1 MGEQS
6 KELHAAQDITQF
18 RDCPTLAIVAAGHRL
33 RVVSSG
39 HDRLAALLELIEG
52 ATTSL
57 SLSFYIFDDD
67 STGLHVLAALI
78 DAAKRGVEVK
88 LIVDGFGVA
97 GDAAMFKPLKKVG
110 GHVWLFSPK
119 WTRRF
124 LIRNHQKIV
133 IADNARALI
142 GGFNV
147 ADDYFAP
154 PSENGWNDLGVL
166 VEGEVVAQLSRWF
179 ARLEDWVSTS
189 TPRWLAISRAVRGW
203 GTANRPVEILIGG
216 PTARPSGLLLQI
228 RRDLDRAKRLDMMM
242 AYFSPSNLLMRK
254 IATLARRGKAR
265 LVNAGKSDNGATI
278 GATRSLH
285 TYLLQNNVELYE
297 FTPCKLHTKL
307 MVIDDVTY
315 IGSAN
320 FDMRSLFLNL
330 EIMLRIEDAGLAEHM
345 RQHIAHHCDYSR
357 QITLEEHRKH
367 ATLFNRVRWN
377 LAWFLVS
384 ALDYTVTRRLN
395 LGL

>member
-1 MGEQS
+1 MDEQS
-6 KELHAAQDITQF
+6 TEPAVTRDIAQF
-18 RDCPTLAIVAAGHRL
+18 RDCPALSIEAAGHSL

-39 HDRLAALLELIEG
+39 QDRLAALLGLIEG
-52 ATTSL
+52 ATSSL
-57 SLSFYIFDDD
+57 SLAFYIFENDQ
-67 STGLHVLAALI
+67 TGLRVLAALI

-97 GDAAMFKPLKKVG
+97 GDASLFRPLKKAG

-133 IADNARALI
+133 IADNVRALI

-154 PSENGWNDLGVL
+154 PQENGWNDLGIV

-179 ARLEDWVSTS
+179 ARIESWVSS
-189 TPRWLAISRAVRGW
+189 SSPRWLAISRAVHNW
-203 GTANRPVEILIGG
+203 GTANRPVEILVGG

-254 IATLARRGKAR
+254 IAAAARRGKVR

-278 GATRSLH
+278 GATRSLY

-297 FTPCKLHTKL
+297 FAPCKLHTKL
-307 MVIDDVTY
+307 MVVDDVTY

-330 EIMLRIEDAGLAEHM
+330 EIMLRVEDAGLAEHM
-345 RQHIAHHCDYSR
+345 RQHIAHHSAFSR
-357 QITLEEHRKH
+357 RITPESHRSK

-384 ALDYTVTRRLN
+384 VLDYTVSRRLN